1 MADDSYKAAYERQRQ
16 ARMLAEELL
25 ENRSRELFEANQ
37 SLQYAYNKLKN
48 QKQQII
54 HQEKLASIGQLS
66 AGVAHEINNPMAYVK
81 SNLTTLARYAKQLSD
96 FHAKLEQALIPD
108 ENDNP
113 AGLLND
119 DHTFLAEFNGLR
131 EQFDV
136 DFLLEDI
143 TDIVNDCQDGVARI
157 EGIVKSL
164 KEFSRPEESK
174 SEVFAVNSCLETAL
188 RLASGSVKLM
198 SVTAETDKVFYV
210 SGHQGS
216 LAQVFL
222 NLIVNASHAT
232 DGQGT
237 LKISMQAQKSLV
249 NIRFKDNGCGIS
261 EDVRLKIFE
270 PFFTTKPQGQGT
282 GLGLSISHGIIK
294 KHGGIISVD
303 STVGVGTEFL
313 IQLPLAEGSS
323 DLS

>member
-1 MADDSYKAAYERQRQ
+1 MASDDYKAAYERQRQ

-81 SNLTTLARYAKQLSD
+81 SNLSSLARYAKKLND
-96 FHAKLEQALIPD
+96 FHAAI
-108 ENDNP
+108 ENTI
-113 AGLLND
+113 ASACGTD
-119 DHTFLAEFNGLR
+119 DKSCAAHPLMKGFESLRNEF
-131 EQFDV
+131 DI

-143 TDIVNDCQDGVARI
+143 TDIVNDCQDGMSRI
-157 EGIVKSL
+157 ESIVKSL
-164 KEFSRPEESK
+164 KEFSRPDEDK
-174 SEVFAVNSCLETAL
+174 AEVFSVNDCLDAAL
-188 RLASGSVKLM
+188 RLASGSVKFM
-198 SVTAETDKVFYV
+198 KIEVIADKVFYV

-222 NLIVNASHAT
+222 NMIVNASHAT
-232 DGQGT
+232 DGRGALT
-237 LKISMQAQKSLV
+237 VSLQAQNSLV

-261 EDVRLKIFE
+261 EDVRFKIFE

-303 STVGVGTEFL
+303 SEVGVGTEFL
-313 IQLPLAEGSS
+313 IQLPLAEEPQ
-323 DLS
+323 DLQ

>member
-1 MADDSYKAAYERQRQ
+1 LASNDYKAAYERQRQ

-81 SNLTTLARYAKQLSD
+81 SNLTSLARFAKQLNE
-96 FHAKLEQALIPD
+96 FHVALEQMLTANTGAEKHP
-108 ENDNP
+108 
-113 AGLLND
+113 LLG
-119 DHTFLAEFNGLR
+119 EFQTLKTS
-131 EQFDV
+131 FDI

-143 TDIVNDCQDGVARI
+143 TDIVDDCQDGVSRI

-164 KEFSRPEESK
+164 KEFSRPEEAK
-174 SEVFAVNSCLETAL
+174 SEIFAVNHCLDTAL

-198 SVTAETDKVFYV
+198 SVEVDSDKIFYV

-232 DGQGT
+232 DGQGS
-237 LKISMQAQKSLV
+237 LNISMREQKSLV

-303 STVGVGTEFL
+303 SEVGIGTEFL
-313 IQLPLAEGSS
+313 IQLPLADEPR
-323 DLS
+323 DL